1 MVEREI
7 VGGREG
13 EGGEWE
19 WKQIKCEH
27 CDGKGRC
34 NCYSCVAQE
43 IFIIITE
50 KPILAWE
57 KPVEKKRVMTVAE
70 YKKMLEENPALAVDC
85 KKCNGFGFVLI
96 NKNGEIKIPNVKKE

>member
-19 WKQIKCEH
+19 WKQIKCGH

-34 NCYSCVAQE
+34 NCYSCVAE
-43 IFIIITE
+43 EVCYDGTSGRF
-50 KPILAWE
+50 
-57 KPVEKKRVMTVAE
+57 VREKKEPLSAGR
-70 YKKMLEENPALAVDC
+70 YKSMLEDNPNFTVNC

-96 NKNGEIKIPNVKKE
+96 DKNGEVKIPKVKKE